1 MKKALGLAVRDKSP
15 HEDVPLTI
23 LMEMGDILNSKPLG
37 YVSVDVADPDP
48 VTPNLL
54 LMGRHD
60 ASLPHA
66 VYVDRDLLGG
76 RRWKHSQVL
85 ADHFWSH
92 FMQNYLPSLQR
103 QKWLKDTPDLKV
115 GHVALI
121 VDPQLQRAS

>member
-1 MKKALGLAVRDKSP
+1 
-15 HEDVPLTI
+15 
-23 LMEMGDILNSKPLG
+23 ME
-37 YVSVDVADPDP
+37 
-48 VTPNLL
+48 
-54 LMGRHD
+54 RHD

>member
-66 VYVDRDLLGG
+66 VYADRDLLG
-76 RRWKHSQVL
+76 
-85 ADHFWSH
+85 
-92 FMQNYLPSLQR
+92 
-103 QKWLKDTPDLKV
+103 
-115 GHVALI
+115 
-121 VDPQLQRAS
+121 